1 MKWYITILAT
11 LLFVLLAATTPAHAE
26 CVAQNPMTWGEC
38 IVGFFQGIGVG
49 IDTLGKA
56 IGEVKSALQ
65 WIAEHPNEAMIVI
78 GLVAVFLGSIGIG
91 GPIATAFG
99 GLLVVF
105 GVLRDPG
112 FIQGLQNSPYLLLI
126 VGALLVAAAAF
137 RLARG

>member
-1 MKWYITILAT
+1 MKWHILILAVLA
-11 LLFVLLAATTPAHAE
+11 LLFTVTPAHAE

-56 IGEVKSALQ
+56 VEEIKSALQ
-65 WIAEHPNEAMIVI
+65 WIAGHPNEAMIVI

-99 GLLVVF
+99 GLLVIF
-105 GVLRDPG
+105 AVLRDPG
-112 FIQGLQNSPYLLLI
+112 FIQGLQNSPYLLLV
-126 VGALLVAAAAF
+126 VGALLVAAVAF
-137 RLARG
+137 RLAKG